1 MSDQAISFLIM
12 LATGQVMIDDD
23 LIEFAKR
30 RMFKHDFIMCHVE
43 QVLAEL
49 RSLGDMQT
57 WEMVSAIL
65 ILTELK

>member
-1 MSDQAISFLIM
+1 MI
-12 LATGQVMIDDD
+12 IDDD
-23 LIEFAKR
+23 LIAFAKR

-49 RSLGDMQT
+49 RSLGEMPT
-57 WEMVSAIL
+57 WELVSAIL